1 MKKHLKYIISVVLI
15 FIVATSQVVFA
26 ANDKPSKNF
35 ISQVIA
41 FGDSHSD
48 NGEAKRI
55 TTAIVNSP
63 DAPEGAYIKPS
74 DELYWENRYS
84 NGPTSVEIL
93 AENLG
98 VHLFNYATGG
108 ATSGEGNYSAWMD
121 HLGPTGLLGQIQA
134 FEKSLNGQKADPNAL
149 YFIFASANDYYL
161 FMDYEL
167 EGEITEV
174 ADQAVA
180 NMNTAVEKLA
190 SLGAKKFFVVN
201 SSDLSIVPYE
211 VTTERTAEAK
221 AFTERVN
228 KELPKT
234 LKKLEK
240 DLDVSILL
248 FDHTKVSDKIVKN
261 PKKYRITVISQ
272 ECQSTYPEVKPAREN
287 PDQYLFWDEW
297 HFSRAAHKIFGGEMY
312 EAVKTFNFKK

>member
-1 MKKHLKYIISVVLI
+1 MKKHLKNIISVVLI
-15 FIVATSQVVFA
+15 CILATSQFVFA
-26 ANDKPSKNF
+26 ANNKPSKNF

-48 NGEAKRI
+48 SGEAKRI
-55 TTAIVNSP
+55 TTAIVN
-63 DAPEGAYIKPS
+63 DANTPEGAYIKPS
-74 DELYWENRYS
+74 DELYWESRYS

-93 AENLG
+93 AEKLG

-167 EGEITEV
+167 EGTIKGV
-174 ADQAVA
+174 ADQAVV
-180 NMNTAVEKLA
+180 NINTAVKNLA
-190 SLGAKKFFVVN
+190 DLGAKKFFVVN
-201 SSDLSIVPYE
+201 SSDLSLVPYE
-211 VTTERTAEAK
+211 ITTGRTAEAK
-221 AFTERVN
+221 AFTEHFN

-234 LKKLEK
+234 LKKQEK

-248 FDHTKVSDKIVKN
+248 FDHTKVSNKIVKN
-261 PKKYRITVISQ
+261 PEKYGLVELSQ

-287 PDQYLFWDEW
+287 PDQYFFWDEW
-297 HFSRAAHKIFGGEMY
+297 HFSRVAHNIFGEEMY
-312 EAVKTFNFKK
+312 NAVKTFNFKK